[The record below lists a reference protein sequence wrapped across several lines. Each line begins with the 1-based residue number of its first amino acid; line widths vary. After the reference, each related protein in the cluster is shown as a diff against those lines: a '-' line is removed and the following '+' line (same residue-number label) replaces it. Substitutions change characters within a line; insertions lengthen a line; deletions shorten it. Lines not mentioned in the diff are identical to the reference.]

1 MRWKAGDF
9 LYLLKISEEY
19 AFSHLFILYIW
30 KPYNI

>member
-1 MRWKAGDF
+1 MAGIEF
-9 LYLLKISEEY
+9 SVSLKKISEES

>member
-1 MRWKAGDF
+1 MDSRLF
-9 LYLLKISEEY
+9 SLILCLISEEY